1 MIYPNLK
8 QKYSENELKKLFL
21 LSKNEKELMEKV
33 KNNNKLGFIIILK
46 SYQHLHYIPTLKK
59 KFHKC

>member
-33 KNNNKLGFIIILK
+33 KNNNKLGYFSAL
-46 SYQHLHYIPTLKK
+46 LNE
-59 KFHKC
+59 